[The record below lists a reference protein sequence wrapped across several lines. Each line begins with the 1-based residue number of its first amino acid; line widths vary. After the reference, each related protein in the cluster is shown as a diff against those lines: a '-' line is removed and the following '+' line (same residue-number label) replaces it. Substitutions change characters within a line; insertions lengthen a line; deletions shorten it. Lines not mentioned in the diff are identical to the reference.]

1 MSMRLV
7 LDTNVVVAALRSRGG
22 ASRQWMASILRG
34 EHIVLI
40 SVPII
45 IEYEAVLTGREHLS
59 AMRLT
64 TEQIARFLD
73 GLCSVAEHV
82 DTNPFWRPV
91 LRVPNDEMV
100 LEVAAQGR
108 ADLLLTFNVRDF
120 AGCERFGVKAMSPG
134 PALRQ
139 TGVTAS

>member
-1 MSMRLV
+1 MRMRLV
-7 LDTNVVVAALRSRGG
+7 LDTNVVVAALRSQGG
-22 ASRQWMASILRG
+22 ASRLWMASILRG

-45 IEYEAVLTGREHLS
+45 IEYEAALTRREHLS

-64 TEQIARFLD
+64 SAHIARFLD

-91 LRVPNDEMV
+91 LRDPNDEMV
-100 LEVAAQGR
+100 LEAAAQGR
-108 ADLLLTFNVRDF
+108 ADLLLTFIVRDF
-120 AGCERFGVKAMSPG
+120 VGCERFGVKAINPG
-134 PALRQ
+134 PAWRQ